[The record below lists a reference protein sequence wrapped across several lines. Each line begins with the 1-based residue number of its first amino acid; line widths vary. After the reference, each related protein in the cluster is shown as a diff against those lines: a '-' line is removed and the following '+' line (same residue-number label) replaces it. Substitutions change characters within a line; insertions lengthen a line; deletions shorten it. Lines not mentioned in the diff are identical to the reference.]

1 MSLPQHDRIRARLAQ
16 TQRLTDNLTQVF
28 VNDVNTI
35 PYQHHGTQSA
45 PSANQ
50 PSRFQQFYDENN
62 IGLPLQAAQEGPA
75 VGESVIGNVEAPFD
89 ANLWQHNPTF
99 GVSSNNE
106 HESSNSHLNVLATPF
121 YPPSHAENWPTDS
134 TEQNKTPEVT
144 DGPLR
149 NIERDAEYHPPSGD
163 CSWLRASNLH
173 YNNDNNNDG
182 SIDEII
188 TSSSYNNPLALSGFT
203 STSLYTQPYGD
214 ELATMPSSQQAFNA
228 PYTQYIDNGVV
239 FTGGMLYSPQPTTA
253 PSQVSTSISGA
264 GSQHEYSSSSLTA
277 ASSLR
282 QTRSIP
288 SRTAGWGPRRAPSLS
303 RSISAQTSFSHE
315 SNGSG
320 PSRRGKRNGPMDP
333 RRNRQA
339 QETRIQQSVCADC
352 KLRKVHVCLSSL
364 FCCRNNPYNE
374 LTAPGQCNRNEALET
389 CDACKK
395 KGLPC
400 VKHFFSRDL
409 KTRPEYQFGTSSRY
423 RVSRK
428 APINM

>member
-28 VNDVNTI
+28 VNDVNNI
-35 PYQHHGTQSA
+35 QYQHHGTQSA

-50 PSRFQQFYDENN
+50 PSHFQQLYNENN
-62 IGLPLQAAQEGPA
+62 IGLTLQAAQEGPA
-75 VGESVIGNVEAPFD
+75 VGDSVIGNVEAPFYD
-89 ANLWQHNPTF
+89 NLLQHNPTF

-106 HESSNSHLNVLATPF
+106 HESSNSHLNVLAAPF
-121 YPPSHAENWPTDS
+121 YPPSHTENWPPDS
-134 TEQNKTPEVT
+134 
-144 DGPLR
+144 
-149 NIERDAEYHPPSGD
+149 SD
-163 CSWLRASNLH
+163 CSWLRASYLH
-173 YNNDNNNDG
+173 YNDNNNDG
-182 SIDEII
+182 SIDEIM
-188 TSSSYNNPLALSGFT
+188 TSPSYNNPPALSGLT
-203 STSLYTQPYGD
+203 STSLYTQPYED
-214 ELATMPSSQQAFNA
+214 ELETMPSSQQAFNA

-264 GSQHEYSSSSLTA
+264 GSQHEYSSSGPTA

-364 FCCRNNPYNE
+364 FYCRNNPDNE
-374 LTAPGQCNRNEALET
+374 LTALGQCNRNEALIKT
-389 CDACKK
+389 CDACRK

-409 KTRPEYQFGTSSRY
+409 KTRPEYQFGMSSRY

-428 APINM
+428 VTINM

>member
-1 MSLPQHDRIRARLAQ
+1 MTSQDHGSLLNNQEDILAGLENNPASATYHAEDCFGYYTQHNVSQSQLSSDYTLSLPQHDRIRARLAQ

-28 VNDVNTI
+28 VNDANTI

-45 PSANQ
+45 PSTIQ
-50 PSRFQQFYDENN
+50 PSHFQQFYDENN
-62 IGLPLQAAQEGPA
+62 ISLPLQAAQDGPA

-106 HESSNSHLNVLATPF
+106 HESSNSHLNVLAAPF
-121 YPPSHAENWPTDS
+121 YPPSHAANWPTDS

-163 CSWLRASNLH
+163 CSWLRASDLH

-188 TSSSYNNPLALSGFT
+188 TLSSYNNPLALSGLT

-214 ELATMPSSQQAFNA
+214 ELATMPGSQQAFNA
-228 PYTQYIDNGVV
+228 PYTQYIDNGVA

-320 PSRRGKRNGPMDP
+320 PSRRGNQDSAVRL
-333 RRNRQA
+333 
-339 QETRIQQSVCADC
+339 C
-352 KLRKVHVCLSSL
+352 
-364 FCCRNNPYNE
+364 
-374 LTAPGQCNRNEALET
+374 
-389 CDACKK
+389 
-395 KGLPC
+395 GL
-400 VKHFFSRDL
+400 
-409 KTRPEYQFGTSSRY
+409 
-423 RVSRK
+423 
-428 APINM
+428 